1 MLNGIA
7 AFLLIPASHMTGKHK
22 CGLQYGETLT
32 HTVDLLA
39 VALRYQVA
47 PPLTACPYRVLC
59 FLLVVCQPFNPLKT
73 RHPVIFCPGI
83 L

>member
-32 HTVDLLA
+32 HAVDLLA
-39 VALRYQVA
+39 VALRYQVV
-47 PPLTACPYRVLC
+47 PPFTACPYRVLC
-59 FLLVVCQPFNPLKT
+59 LLLVVCQPFYPLT
-73 RHPVIFCPGI
+73 PRRPVICCPGI